1 MEELV
6 GNLWHKYI
14 TRKAEPHFAGA
25 STELKDQQKKLSLLL
40 HAWGADSGVQIQNAV
55 PAHFTTYQG
64 SLQKIAG
71 TGHRHYVAQKSAE
84 RFCLPGKID
93 IYPDSQLNRDLY
105 TWLTAMAAHWP
116 DTCDNWFLLN
126 QQVTARVLN
135 ELPGLHSL
143 YQDLCAAEIARRPA
157 LVLLPGEIAEQEE
170 IIRHALQN
178 PGSELRLPPSH
189 FAPVPVA
196 MWLYPDMQGLHNS
209 VPRQPQQDNN
219 DSENSPP
226 QAARKESEIRRE
238 AERNEHSSGKTGLL
252 LFRLESLF
260 SWSEFLNLDR
270 TQDDADDGAED
281 IAEDL
286 DVINLSNEQNRNASK
301 IKFEL
306 DLPSSYNDDEAIGG
320 EILLPEWDYKK
331 QQLQENHVNLQ
342 LLQNLHCQ
350 PCDIPEHLQK
360 IARQIRA
367 QFSQLKPQRHWRN
380 RQDDGDEVDIAS
392 WIEFNAEKDAGH
404 SALKVYRSLNQK
416 QRDICTLLL
425 ADLSLSTDAYINDT
439 QRVLDV
445 IKDSLGLF
453 SEALNALG
461 DPFALYGF
469 SSKQR
474 QLVRFHEIKSF
485 AEHNMGKTRGRIAAS
500 KPGYYTRMGA
510 AIRQSA
516 KLLSEQPHK
525 QKLLLL
531 LTDGKPNDLDKYEG
545 RYGIEDT
552 RHAVQE
558 ARQQGIHPFAITIDK
573 KAELYLPHIFGS
585 QGFALIHRPEQLPIM
600 LPKLY
605 QQLSN

>member
-14 TRKAEPHFAGA
+14 TRKAQPRFTQAA
-25 STELKDQQKKLSLLL
+25 IELKDQHKKLNLLL
-40 HAWGADSGVQIQNAV
+40 HAWGADSGLQIQNAV
-55 PAHFTTYQG
+55 PAHFETYQ
-64 SLQKIAG
+64 SKLQKVAG
-71 TGHRHYVAQKSAE
+71 TAHRHAIAQKSAE
-84 RFCLPGKID
+84 RLCLPAQID
-93 IYPDSQLNRDLY
+93 IYPDASLNLDLY
-105 TWLTAMAAHWP
+105 RWLTAMAAYWP
-116 DTCDNWFLLN
+116 DACHDWFLLN
-126 QQVTARVLN
+126 QQVSEQVLLA
-135 ELPGLHSL
+135 LPGLKPL
-143 YQDLCAAEIARRPA
+143 YARLCAAEIARRPA
-157 LVLLPGEIAEQEE
+157 LELLPGEIAEQEM
-170 IIRHALQN
+170 ILRHALQN
-178 PGSELRLPPSH
+178 PGSHLHLPASH
-189 FAPVPVA
+189 YAPVPVA
-196 MWLYPDMQGLHNS
+196 MWLYPDMQVLHNA
-209 VPRQPQQDNN
+209 VPRQAQDDSDEDAQQRHQSPQ
-219 DSENSPP
+219 
-226 QAARKESEIRRE
+226 KESEIRRE

-286 DVINLSNEQNRNASK
+286 DVINLSNEQNRSASK
-301 IKFEL
+301 IKFDLE
-306 DLPSSYNDDEAIGG
+306 LPSTYSDDEAIGG

-331 QQLQENHVNLQ
+331 QLLQENHVNLQ
-342 LLQNLHCQ
+342 PLQNLHC
-350 PCDIPEHLQK
+350 PPAPIPEHLQK
-360 IARQIRA
+360 ITRQIRA

-380 RQDDGDEVDIAS
+380 RQDDGDELDIAS
-392 WIEFNAEKDAGH
+392 WIEFNAEKNAGH
-404 SALKVYRSLNQK
+404 SALKVYRNLNQK

-474 QLVRFHEIKSF
+474 QLVRFHEIKNFS
-485 AEHNMGKTRGRIAAS
+485 EHNMANVRGRIAAS

-510 AIRQSA
+510 AIRHSTSLLA
-516 KLLSEQPHK
+516 KQTQK

-573 KAELYLPHIFGS
+573 KAELYLPYIFGS
-585 QGFALIHRPEQLPIM
+585 QGFVLIHQPEQLPLM

-605 QQLSN
+605 QQLSD